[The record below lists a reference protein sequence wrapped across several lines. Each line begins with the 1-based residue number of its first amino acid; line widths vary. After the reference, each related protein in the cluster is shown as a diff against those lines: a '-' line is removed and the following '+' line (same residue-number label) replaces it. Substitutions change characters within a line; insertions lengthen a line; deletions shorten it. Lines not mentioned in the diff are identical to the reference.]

1 MPILV
6 PSSHQFHHITFN
18 AFPQIG
24 SVYVQQDLYLS
35 SSTNPTSGAG
45 GGWAGA
51 GRGGGSVVL
60 NAGAEGVVVVT
71 KKKAIVGRPKDRVRT
86 LLGG

>member
-1 MPILV
+1 
-6 PSSHQFHHITFN
+6 
-18 AFPQIG
+18 
-24 SVYVQQDLYLS
+24 
-35 SSTNPTSGAG
+35 
-45 GGWAGA
+45 
-51 GRGGGSVVL
+51 VVL